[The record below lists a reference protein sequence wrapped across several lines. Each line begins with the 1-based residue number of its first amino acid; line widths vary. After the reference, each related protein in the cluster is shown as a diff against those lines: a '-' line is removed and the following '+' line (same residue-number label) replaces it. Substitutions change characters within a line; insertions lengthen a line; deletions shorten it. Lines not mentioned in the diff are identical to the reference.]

1 MNFLPGKALV
11 FLTNNISRFICIRKI
26 AKLFKRRQIKK
37 LLLEKEVFFIFSQD
51 ISSQEKINK
60 EKKRNANDK

>member
-1 MNFLPGKALV
+1 LSSIRIYCREKARLYFLQVTL
-11 FLTNNISRFICIRKI
+11 LTLFARRKI
-26 AKLFKRRQIKK
+26 AKLFKRKQIKG
-37 LLLEKEVFFIFSQD
+37 LLLEKEVFF